1 MSKKKQGKT
10 AKKRT
15 SAGERIMCNF
25 YPMSLEE
32 IRRQDTNT
40 GTYASHYARMID
52 RAIRAEVKKERAR
65 NVKILTRWQRSAASA
80 GTVIGDHAAE
90 CIGAC
95 IEEIDQ

>member
-1 MSKKKQGKT
+1 MSKKKQPTK
-10 AKKRT
+10 
-15 SAGERIMCNF
+15 GEKIMARYF
-25 YPMSLEE
+25 
-32 IRRQDTNT
+32 NT
-40 GTYASHYARMID
+40 RCHSGDIEKAID
-52 RAIRAEVKKERAR
+52 RAIRAAVKKERAR